1 MHSIEAKLA
10 DIWPP
15 RSWQDVTV
23 LLAVSGGADSVALLR
38 AMAALKTGGEG
49 RLAVAHFNHRLRED
63 QSDADEAFVLDLC
76 RRLEIPSEVGYGRP
90 EELTGCGR
98 DGLEAAARAARYEFL
113 AAVAARLGARYVVT
127 AHTADDQAE
136 TILHRIIRGTGVGGL
151 RGMARTR
158 PLRLPLFEPD
168 EDHDV
173 TETPGTATLI
183 RPLLEIRRCELV
195 SYLDDLAQPYRSD
208 PSNADVR
215 FTRNRIRHEL
225 LPRLAEQFNSA
236 VVDAL
241 LRLGTLAGEAQAP
254 RCATA
259 KDADS
264 VVIDARPTTE
274 LPRYLV
280 RELLIAAWR
289 RQGWPMQAMG
299 FAQWDQLAEMLWAC
313 GKSEC
318 PSAGKQ
324 MFPGNILAEASAG
337 QLRLAQIEQ

>member
-1 MHSIEAKLA
+1 
-10 DIWPP
+10 
-15 RSWQDVTV
+15 
-23 LLAVSGGADSVALLR
+23 
-38 AMAALKTGGEG
+38 
-49 RLAVAHFNHRLRED
+49 
-63 QSDADEAFVLDLC
+63 
-76 RRLEIPSEVGYGRP
+76 
-90 EELTGCGR
+90 
-98 DGLEAAARAARYEFL
+98 LEAAARAARYEFL

-127 AHTADDQAE
+127 AHTADDQVE
-136 TILHRIIRGTGVGGL
+136 TILHRIIRGTGIGGL

-158 PLRLPLFEPD
+158 PLRLPLFEAD
-168 EDHDV
+168 EDHDLP
-173 TETPGTATLI
+173 EAAGTVTLI

-208 PSNADVR
+208 SSNADVR

-225 LPRLAEQFNSA
+225 LPRMAEQFNSA

-241 LRLGTLAGEAQAP
+241 LRLGTLAGEAQAAVDWMVDDLIP